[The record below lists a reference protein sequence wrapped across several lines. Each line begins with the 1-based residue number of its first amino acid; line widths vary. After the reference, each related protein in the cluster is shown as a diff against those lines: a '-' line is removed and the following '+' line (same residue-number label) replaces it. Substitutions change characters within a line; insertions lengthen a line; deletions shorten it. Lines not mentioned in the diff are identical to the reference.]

1 MEYISGSEPV
11 ARKEHK
17 CNYCHGVIKIGEKY
31 SKSFL
36 KYDNVYTWKGHISCC
51 HLVDELKMEGDEG
64 ITSEDFQESILDKYY
79 ELYNIDEFPTKTFH
93 DKLEFVKA
101 IVFNSNSHPNQQDK

>member
-51 HLVDELKMEGDEG
+51 HLVDELRMEGDEG
-64 ITSEDFQESILDKYY
+64 ITSDDFQEYVNDKWLDLVNSSTGVSQNY
-79 ELYNIDEFPTKTFH
+79 EKTFLE
-93 DKLEFVKA
+93 KLDFVKA
-101 IVFNSNSHPNQQDK
+101 IVFNNSNTEV